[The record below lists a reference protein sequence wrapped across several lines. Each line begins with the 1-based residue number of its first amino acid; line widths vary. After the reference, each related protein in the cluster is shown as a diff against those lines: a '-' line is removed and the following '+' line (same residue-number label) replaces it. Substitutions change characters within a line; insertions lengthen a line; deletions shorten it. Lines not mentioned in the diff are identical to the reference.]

1 MLPSSRGSVSTGG
14 LEMSPAALQRLDPYI
29 RTIVDETS
37 QVALYTF
44 NSQSS
49 QWEKTEVEGTL
60 FIYNRLT
67 SPCYGFTI
75 MNKLNMQSVT
85 EAITQDLDLQL
96 QEPFLLYR
104 NARSVIH
111 GIWFYERWEC
121 RRVADLM
128 KLLIQ
133 QEQVQFQSQTNACDP
148 LDRAALDIVRMLTR
162 AQSQYETKKASS
174 EPKEIRVSEDLHRN
188 LIKPIPVKP
197 STRDAKSSGLKSI
210 SQNKL
215 VTSNAPDLTA
225 AAWRCCPPVAGILPV
240 RKNTGHRGAEV
251 LSGDR
256 NQQLNCPTLQK
267 LPKGQWGTSLP
278 PTENSHRHHL
288 HSSSHRSG
296 MQHVLSP
303 SRPLHHSERF
313 SQGSG
318 LPVGFLSSHDL
329 LQKLQLVQQQQ
340 TRVCLGLATS
350 QKHDR
355 VYSGL
360 QSEAQLQVVCPERF
374 PASSSAPTLLLS
386 PSVFEQFQSSRHYR
400 VLSRSQLQ
408 ATLLHLIQS
417 DSSFLDNIYHAYIS
431 RSSSVC
437 SSK

>member
-1 MLPSSRGSVSTGG
+1 MLPSSRGSLSTGV

-44 NSQSS
+44 NSRSS

-67 SPCYGFTI
+67 PPCHGFTI

-111 GIWFYERWEC
+111 GIWFYDRREC

-148 LDRAALDIVRMLTR
+148 LDGAALDIVRMLTR

-197 STRDAKSSGLKSI
+197 SRVTNFLSHLLRPSSSATVFFSGCQVIRIEIHLPEQPGHFLCTRFNS
-210 SQNKL
+210 
-215 VTSNAPDLTA
+215 
-225 AAWRCCPPVAGILPV
+225 RCV
-240 RKNTGHRGAEV
+240 EM
-251 LSGDR
+251 
-256 NQQLNCPTLQK
+256 
-267 LPKGQWGTSLP
+267 LP
-278 PTENSHRHHL
+278 PGGRYSSCREEYRPPGGRSPVGRPDPAAELSNSPEAPEG
-288 HSSSHRSG
+288 G

-303 SRPLHHSERF
+303 SKPLHHSERF
-313 SQGSG
+313 SQGS
-318 LPVGFLSSHDL
+318 GFLSSHDL

-340 TRVCLGLATS
+340 TRVCLGQSTS

-360 QSEAQLQVVCPERF
+360 QSEAELQVVCPERF

-386 PSVFEQFQSSRHYR
+386 PSVFEQFQSSRHFK

-417 DSSFLDNIYHAYIS
+417 DSSFLDYIYHAYIS

>member
-197 STRDAKSSGLKSI
+197 STR
-210 SQNKL
+210 
-215 VTSNAPDLTA
+215 
-225 AAWRCCPPVAGILPV
+225 
-240 RKNTGHRGAEV
+240 
-251 LSGDR
+251 
-256 NQQLNCPTLQK
+256 K